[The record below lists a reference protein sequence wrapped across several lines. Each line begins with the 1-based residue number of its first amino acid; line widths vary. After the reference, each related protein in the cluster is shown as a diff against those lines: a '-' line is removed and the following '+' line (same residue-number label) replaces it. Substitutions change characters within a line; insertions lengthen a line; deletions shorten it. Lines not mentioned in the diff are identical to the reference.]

1 VLNRIFVAIGVLVI
15 LAIAAAFVV
24 PRFIQWGDYRGRLQT
39 MATEALGAQVAIDGD
54 IQLTLLPQPKLEFTR
69 VRVGPVSAPVLEVQ
83 RVEAEF
89 SLVDFIRDQY
99 TVTGLTLDHPVVNV
113 TIGPD
118 GTIKSGI
125 AIANPDGQ
133 SKVSIANA
141 TVTGGAVRLIDGRSG
156 ASYTAEGIDGQL
168 KLDGLDGPF
177 NFQGTATVDQA
188 GYGVRVGTGKF
199 NAQGGT
205 TLSLYIKAS
214 DDSFTLDSSG
224 AITPGA
230 APKYSGSL
238 TYRRPPPKPKAGETA
253 DAGRGDF
260 VLTSK
265 VEATPD
271 RVLLSDYTALP
282 DENRAV
288 TRLTGAAEL
297 KLGKGMAFNAVVS
310 GGVVALPP
318 RDATKELSD
327 PPYELVRL
335 LSETPLPPIPPV
347 PGTIGL
353 DVSEL
358 NLRALSLRD
367 LQLDA
372 ATDGK
377 QWRIKDFA
385 ASLPGQTKLTLSG
398 NLQAVDGKPVFA
410 GSVIVSSQQLDQLA
424 ALWRKPAAG
433 NPLFGKPGSLSADV
447 ALSSD
452 TLTLSS
458 GTVVV
463 GGINQGFD
471 AAIGF
476 GQPRSLKLDAH
487 FTTLGDEESAAFGAL
502 LPDVAGSG
510 SFGATFPKGELNLS
524 ASKAVLFGLEGTN
537 MTADATWDGGVL
549 EFSKLSADDFGGA
562 AFDAKLTA
570 FGTIAK
576 PELSGCGTLKVSDDA
591 PIVATLL
598 NAIHTPP
605 AVADFLRQ
613 SLPADVRVTLDA
625 PSGDGGQ
632 TLNVAGKLA
641 TADTKLEA
649 KLGTG
654 IATALTGMIAAKL
667 QMHSDSSLL
676 MTRQLGLGAS
686 SLFGEG
692 TPLQLTASVEG
703 TPASSYQANATL
715 AGGDDHITFQGNVT
729 PGDYTKISGTGQLD
743 VKLGDPG
750 VVAEAFG
757 AGGLYLPPLA
767 GKADFDFDG
776 TDMMKLSRISADGV
790 GGDLSLVR
798 NGGKASVSGSL
809 SIDKLD
815 ARDFVPALA
824 GAASTVAT
832 PDSLWPEGPI
842 DIGSAPRGLD
852 GRIDVTVG
860 TLKVG
865 GDSSSQATFGYDW
878 DAQNVHLRDLTAPL
892 GGGTLRL
899 DATVCCSSS
908 SVPQKQ
914 IDGRLALSGVAL
926 NAIVPAALAAELGG
940 TVDATGE
947 FNGTGATLSEAIAQA
962 TGSGSYTIND
972 LSVAHFDPKVF
983 TAADRIAG
991 ILDMAPEAL
1000 TKTVGDAL
1008 AGGAFT
1014 APTVIGSFTITN
1026 GVLSSPNVA
1035 VANGAA
1041 RIFGGAKLALK
1052 DLTLDGRYTMTP
1064 ASAVASETS
1073 AIDPATAEV
1082 DVGIKGPLWAP
1093 QATPDVTPLVDG
1105 MKIKANE
1112 VELARLEKIKADADA
1127 RAKAQVELDAK
1138 LDALRPGLR
1147 IAAGGAA
1154 RSAADAEAAKKAA
1167 DAAAKAA
1174 AEASRAAASDL
1185 GM

>member
-1 VLNRIFVAIGVLVI
+1 MLNRIFVAIGVLVI

-24 PRFIQWGDYRGRLQT
+24 PRFIQWGDYRGRLQA
-39 MATEALGAQVAIDGD
+39 MATEAFGTRVAIDGD
-54 IQLTLLPQPKLEFTR
+54 IQLTLLPQPKLEFTG

-83 RVEAEF
+83 RVDAEF

-118 GTIKSGI
+118 GTVKSGI

-133 SKVSIANA
+133 SKLSIANA
-141 TVTGGAVRLIDGRSG
+141 TVTSGAVRLIDGRSG
-156 ASYTAEGIDGQL
+156 ATYVADGINGQL
-168 KLDGLDGPF
+168 KLEALDGPF

-199 NAQGGT
+199 DAKGGT
-205 TLSLYIKAS
+205 TLSLYVKAS

-230 APKYSGSL
+230 APKYTGTL
-238 TYRRPPPKPKAGETA
+238 TYRRPPPKPQAGETA

-335 LSETPLPPIPPV
+335 LSETPLPPIPPI

-358 NLRALSLRD
+358 NLRAVSLRD

-377 QWRIKDFA
+377 QWMIKDFA
-385 ASLPGQTKLTLSG
+385 ATLPGQTKVTLSG
-398 NLQAVDGKPVFA
+398 NLQAVGGKPVFA
-410 GSVIVSSQQLDQLA
+410 GSIILASRELDQLA

-433 NPLFGKPGSLSADV
+433 SPLFGKQGSLSADV

-471 AAIGF
+471 AVIGF
-476 GQPRSLKLDAH
+476 AQPRSLKLDAH
-487 FTTLGDEESAAFGAL
+487 FTTLGDEESAAFEAL
-502 LPDVAGSG
+502 LPDVTGTG
-510 SFGATFPKGELNLS
+510 SFDATFPKGELELS

-537 MTADATWDGGVL
+537 LTADATWDGGVL

-562 AFDAKLTA
+562 AFDARLTA

-576 PELSGCGTLKVSDDA
+576 PELSGSGTLKVSDDA
-591 PIVATLL
+591 PIVGTLL
-598 NAIHTPP
+598 NSIHTPP

-613 SLPADVRVTLDA
+613 SLPADVSVTLDA

-632 TLNVAGKLA
+632 ALNVTGKLA
-641 TADTKLEA
+641 TADTKLQA
-649 KLGTG
+649 KLGAG
-654 IATALTGMIAAKL
+654 IASALTAPITAKL
-667 QMHSDSSLL
+667 QMNSDSSLL

-703 TPASSYQANATL
+703 TPASSYQADATL

-729 PGDYTKISGTGQLD
+729 PGDYTKISGTGELD

-767 GKADFDFDG
+767 GTADFDFDG
-776 TDMMKLSRISADGV
+776 ADIMKLSRISAGDV
-790 GGDLSLVR
+790 GGELSLVR
-798 NGGKASVSGSL
+798 NGDKASLSGAL
-809 SIDKLD
+809 TLETLD
-815 ARDFVPALA
+815 AHDLVPALA

-832 PDSLWPEGPI
+832 ADSLWPEGPI
-842 DIGSAPRGLD
+842 DIGSSPRTLD
-852 GRIDVTVG
+852 GRVDVTVG
-860 TLKVG
+860 TLTAG
-865 GDSSSQATFGYDW
+865 RNSISNATFGYDW
-878 DAQNVHLRDLTAPL
+878 DAQTVHLRDLTAAL

-908 SVPQKQ
+908 SIAEKQ
-914 IDGRLALSGVAL
+914 INGRLALSGVAMS
-926 NAIVPAALAAELGG
+926 AIAPAAIASELSG

-947 FNGTGATLSEAIAQA
+947 FNGSGAVMAEAISQA
-962 TGSGSYTIND
+962 TGSGSYTVNN
-972 LSVAHFDPKVF
+972 LSIAHFDPKVF
-983 TAADRIAG
+983 AAANGIVG

-1000 TKTVGDAL
+1000 TKTVTEAL
-1008 AGGAFT
+1008 GSGAFT
-1014 APTVIGSFTITN
+1014 APTVTGSFTIAN
-1026 GVLSSPNVA
+1026 GVLNSPNVA
-1035 VANGAA
+1035 ATSGDA

-1052 DLTLDGRYTMTP
+1052 DLVLDGRYTMTP
-1064 ASAVASETS
+1064 VNTAAGDSS
-1073 AIDPATAEV
+1073 AIDAATAEV
-1082 DVGIKGPLWAP
+1082 DVGVKGPLWAP
-1093 QATPDVTPLVDG
+1093 QANPDVASLVDG

-1127 RAKAQVELDAK
+1127 RAKAQAQLDAR
-1138 LDALRPGLR
+1138 LDALRPGLT
-1147 IAAGGAA
+1147 IAAGGAG
-1154 RSAADAEAAKKAA
+1154 RSAADTEAARKAA

-1174 AEASRAAASDL
+1174 AEAAKAAASDL